1 MYCTAVQCWEQG
13 LYQYLSSKVQLEAG
27 SDYAKPSTLSLMRAQ
42 DTSPGTNETLH
53 GPSACSAALSELAIS
68 PPQLVK
74 AR

>member
-1 MYCTAVQCWEQG
+1 MYYTAVQCWEQG
-13 LYQYLSSKVQLEAG
+13 LYQYLTSKVQLEAG

-42 DTSPGTNETLH
+42 DTGPGTNQTLH
-53 GPSACSAALSELAIS
+53 GPSACSALSELAIS